1 MKIKGGFSSYCLLII
16 LVASM
21 RKVGCEFSSG
31 LGMLKFIEVY
41 AKDFDC
47 KKIGID
53 LGLPDNK

>member
-1 MKIKGGFSSYCLLII
+1 
-16 LVASM
+16 M